1 MRAWGTE
8 NGKDL
13 QDYKH
18 QQRREE
24 VEVKQ
29 ELPTLKQAADEYLEN
44 SRHRPSTKKDYT
56 NCIYNQV
63 LPGLGAATPLES
75 FTWGT
80 GGRTGERAGG
90 SSWTGRRALRS
101 EHPFS
106 PIRH

>member
-1 MRAWGTE
+1 MRAWGAE
-8 NGKDL
+8 NGQDL

-29 ELPTLKQAADEYLEN
+29 ELPTLMQAADEYLDN

-63 LPGLGAATPLES
+63 LPGLGASTPLEN
-75 FTWGT
+75 FIWGT
-80 GGRTGERAGG
+80 RQKDGRTGRRIVLDWQKSIEKRA
-90 SSWTGRRALRS
+90 
-101 EHPFS
+101 PV
-106 PIRH
+106 